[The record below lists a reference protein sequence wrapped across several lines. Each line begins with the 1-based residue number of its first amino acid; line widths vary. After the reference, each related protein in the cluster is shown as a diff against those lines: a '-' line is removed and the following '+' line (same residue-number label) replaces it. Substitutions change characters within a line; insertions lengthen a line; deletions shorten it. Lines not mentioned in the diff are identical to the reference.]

1 MMGNGTMDGMMGGFG
16 LVGMLFNLL
25 LLAGLL
31 ALVAWAVVRGLPSGR
46 PRDERSSSRT
56 DPEEILRERFARGEI
71 DAEEYGRSLAILRG
85 EPARN
90 AHGDPAQ
97 TTGDRETAGR

>member
-1 MMGNGTMDGMMGGFG
+1 MTDGGTMNGMMNGFG
-16 LVGMLFNLL
+16 FSGMLVNLL

-31 ALVAWAVVRGLPSGR
+31 AFVAWTVVRVLPSA
-46 PRDERSSSRT
+46 RDERSSSRP

-71 DAEEYGRSLAILRG
+71 DADEYERSLAILRG

-90 AHGDPAQ
+90 AYGDPAQ
-97 TTGDRETAGR
+97 TAGDRETAGR